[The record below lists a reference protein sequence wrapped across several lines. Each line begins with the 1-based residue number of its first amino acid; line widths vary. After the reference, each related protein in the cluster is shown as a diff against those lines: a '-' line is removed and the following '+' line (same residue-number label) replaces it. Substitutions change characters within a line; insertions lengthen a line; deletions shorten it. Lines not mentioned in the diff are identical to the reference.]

1 MVLYTKARKGGFLKK
16 IFINLILYC
25 WILVFLQVTT
35 YKLLKMSKLSNYIKE
50 TMEEMKHVSWL
61 TKKQTI
67 MFSVLV
73 IIISLAVA
81 AYLGFF
87 DYILS
92 LGLKGI
98 IGI

>member
-1 MVLYTKARKGGFLKK
+1 
-16 IFINLILYC
+16 
-25 WILVFLQVTT
+25 
-35 YKLLKMSKLSNYIKE
+35 
-50 TMEEMKHVSWL
+50 MEEMKHVSWL